1 MSTITQLEYL
11 LAVDRTRHFGQAA
24 KECHVSQPSL
34 STQIQKLEDEL
45 GSILFDRSKKP
56 ILPTKVGVEVIKQ
69 AKVIIREHNK
79 LHNIAHNQD
88 IELSGH
94 FKLGIIP
101 TMAPYLIPFFI
112 GSFSKNYPNV
122 KLEIHEYQ
130 TDDIIKM
137 LYNDRLD
144 AAIAAVPLK
153 DPALIER
160 SLFFEPFHGYI
171 SESHRLNKKKLL
183 KEADMDEDVW
193 LLNEGH
199 CFRNQVIKVCALDQK
214 RNTFENISFESG
226 NLETLVHLIK
236 KNSGYTLLPYLAT
249 LFLSEAEKKKYI
261 RNFQKPVPTRE
272 VGLIHSRS
280 FLGEAIIEA
289 LEKEIVKNIPKCL
302 KSLKSKEIQV
312 IDF

>member
-1 MSTITQLEYL
+1 MSTLTQLEYL
-11 LAVDRTRHFGQAA
+11 LAVDKTRHFGQAA

-34 STQIQKLEDEL
+34 STQIQKLEEEL

-56 ILPTKVGVEVIKQ
+56 ILPTKVGVEIIKQ
-69 AKVIIREHNK
+69 AKVIIREHKK
-79 LHNIAHNQD
+79 LSSIAHDQD

-101 TMAPYLIPFFI
+101 TMAPYLIPYFI
-112 GSFSKNYPNV
+112 GSFSTKYPKVN
-122 KLEIHEYQ
+122 LEIHEYQ

-137 LYNDRLD
+137 LYNDELD

-160 SLFFEPFHGYI
+160 SLFFEPFYAYI
-171 SESHRLNKKKLL
+171 SENHRLNKKKIL
-183 KEADMDEDVW
+183 KETDMDQDVW

-199 CFRNQVIKVCALDQK
+199 CFRDQVIKVCALEQK
-214 RNTFENISFESG
+214 RNTFQNITFESG
-226 NLETLVHLIK
+226 NLETLIHLIK
-236 KNSGYTLLPYLAT
+236 KNSGYTLLPFLAT
-249 LFLSEAEKKKYI
+249 EYLSEQENKNHI
-261 RNFQKPVPTRE
+261 RKFQKPVPTRE

-289 LEKEIVKNIPKCL
+289 LEQEIVENIPKNL